1 MALTE
6 ITYTG
11 DGSDVTFGP
20 IPFPY
25 LEDSDVLITI
35 NGVATTAF
43 TIDPST
49 KIITF
54 SSAPADGTVIRV
66 YRNTNNDTLAA
77 TFISG
82 SAIRAVDLNDNFT
95 QNLYV
100 IQEIDNN
107 AVQTDGSTTMVGDLD
122 MGGYKVTNLAAP
134 VAGTDA
140 ANRNF
145 VEDSLASEFPIFY
158 RRWSKTAAGGE
169 TSLSGNDD
177 NGIALSYVAGS
188 EKVFING
195 ALQVRG
201 IDYSGTTGTTLTGI
215 PALIAGDIVEVHSS
229 SNYTVGTVPDGSVTN
244 AKVDG
249 GAAIQYSKLA
259 LGNSIVNAD
268 VNSAAGIAASKLSF
282 TQAGTGAVARTVDS
296 KLADVV
302 SVKDFGAVGDGVA
315 DDTAAIQAA
324 INYVKSRPGSGPKRL
339 YFPSGAYNVTQV
351 TVDGSGLDIF
361 FDDALLVGIASS
373 PTTSIIQIKG
383 GFNHIHG
390 LKVVG
395 NFIANYQ
402 CGVHWYTND
411 LNSFYPGRNRFD
423 GLHVQTCKIG
433 LVVGAL
439 PSQADPIPAQGTVQA
454 DGVATD
460 APVSESYV
468 HGFQTYACVRGLY
481 FRQPNGKVSFVN
493 PDVTG
498 EDNDWLTYA
507 DRTETCAI
515 QLERGELSVVGGD
528 VQQIQQID
536 GALVRVNNG
545 NLNLISNVIESV
557 APIHIQGPGNVRISN
572 ILNWGLNNESTAFF
586 FVKDDCTGNLDISD
600 SWIVR
605 NAGYSGGWAI
615 FKSVSSLSTGS
626 FSPNTKFFV
635 NLSNVE
641 IRDPNWTQGSTYNPI
656 AQGLRVKFKNCW
668 MTGYSGTTRV
678 ASRKIDEGENLLMGK
693 VDLPADTV
701 TAYAKPAASSGT
713 SGGWTFSNTS
723 TAGGWG
729 SSTASLPSPEGIT
742 ANKALLLSS
751 TSGAAVYATSPKF
764 NVEPQRTYVLRGWAR
779 TNANNATIIF
789 RLNWYNFSGS
799 AASTAS
805 TDSYYGTGQN
815 FIGSTWSPFMLWFQA
830 PADATQAELYLHA
843 ENEADLYTV
852 NLELV

>member
-54 SSAPADGTVIRV
+54 SSAPAAGTVIRV

-140 ANRNF
+140 ANRTF
-145 VEDSLASEFPIFY
+145 VEDSLASEVPVFY

-249 GAAIQYSKLA
+249 GAGIQYSKLA

-296 KLADVV
+296 KLTDVV

-324 INYVKSRPGSGPKRL
+324 INFG
-339 YFPSGAYNVTQV
+339 
-351 TVDGSGLDIF
+351 
-361 FDDALLVGIASS
+361 
-373 PTTSIIQIKG
+373 
-383 GFNHIHG
+383 
-390 LKVVG
+390 
-395 NFIANYQ
+395 
-402 CGVHWYTND
+402 
-411 LNSFYPGRNRFD
+411 
-423 GLHVQTCKIG
+423 
-433 LVVGAL
+433 
-439 PSQADPIPAQGTVQA
+439 
-454 DGVATD
+454 
-460 APVSESYV
+460 
-468 HGFQTYACVRGLY
+468 
-481 FRQPNGKVSFVN
+481 GKVCLIDN
-493 PDVTG
+493 ATHKVT
-498 EDNDWLTYA
+498 A
-507 DRTETCAI
+507 A
-515 QLERGELSVVGGD
+515 
-528 VQQIQQID
+528 
-536 GALVRVNNG
+536 
-545 NLNLISNVIESV
+545 LNL
-557 APIHIQGPGNVRISN
+557 
-572 ILNWGLNNESTAFF
+572 
-586 FVKDDCTGNLDISD
+586 
-600 SWIVR
+600 
-605 NAGYSGGWAI
+605 
-615 FKSVSSLSTGS
+615 
-626 FSPNTKFFV
+626 
-635 NLSNVE
+635 
-641 IRDPNWTQGSTYNPI
+641 
-656 AQGLRVKFKNCW
+656 
-668 MTGYSGTTRV
+668 
-678 ASRKIDEGENLLMGK
+678 
-693 VDLPADTV
+693 DL
-701 TAYAKPAASSGT
+701 
-713 SGGWTFSNTS
+713 
-723 TAGGWG
+723 
-729 SSTASLPSPEGIT
+729 STASLIGNGSVIDGSTSSTGVLNAFSSATFVQRIQKNWTHWVEGIT
-742 ANKALLLSS
+742 FKGTKTAGFLLVTVGHPTYTDNSEITFRNCSFYNAGKLVNFINNAWRVNFDHCGFESPEDNYLYFNSGSNAAEVMRFSHCWFVDGTTAYIYLNEGQWFFEHCSFIGGGTGGIQVLGAAHVSLHGCNLETQPAVANQRMIEGYQSSHIVVDKCIIGLNGGMANQAPFVIQDACSLRVLNSTLPLYGADLRSETTDGRRVLVTGGSPYIVCANNYVKGTGIAGRTDWAVFSHLNNLLQNGNAEIASTTGWVASTYGTAGSTFTNVTTAPKNGTRHFLVDCVANGGIAVTQTLTGGPSFVGRTAVFGMWAKAIGG
-751 TSGAAVYATSPKF
+751 TGAVDYPGIKCIDASGAVISSFAVAVNSTDTSYIWIGGFLVIPLGTDK
-764 NVEPQRTYVLRGWAR
+764 
-779 TNANNATIIF
+779 IIF
-789 RLNWYNFSGS
+789 ELGGQQQAGAHSLHYDDVILNV
-799 AASTAS
+799 
-805 TDSYYGTGQN
+805 
-815 FIGSTWSPFMLWFQA
+815 I
-830 PADATQAELYLHA
+830 
-843 ENEADLYTV
+843 
-852 NLELV
+852 